1 MDLKSVIFCWSP
13 LSPAIR
19 LILFIFFITVLAVWM
34 FLLPWLNDGASE
46 TSAPK
51 SKATPSHNSES
62 NPRVTTNT
70 ELPSILFGTNIN
82 DLRTTNAVRQLT
94 NSENEL
100 SLQALPNGVFGWVES
115 YKLDSPTLWMPGS
128 AFAPDFPV
136 AASSTCLRTTKKRTE
151 DVEIHKARDGT
162 VRISAF
168 VNDATRLQLQQ
179 PSRSTQIQVLLAFQD
194 YKEYRFAASIPRDRI
209 QRFNHR
215 TLDDGESIADAT
227 IG

>member
-1 MDLKSVIFCWSP
+1 MDLKSVIFWWSP
-13 LSPAIR
+13 LSLTIR
-19 LILFIFFITVLAVWM
+19 LIIFVIFAIWM
-34 FLLPWLNDGASE
+34 FLVPWLNDGASE

-51 SKATPSHNSES
+51 SKATPPHNSEGK
-62 NPRVTTNT
+62 PQVTTNA
-70 ELPSILFGTNIN
+70 ELPSILFGTSIN

-100 SLQALPNGVFGWVES
+100 NLWALPNGVFGWVES
-115 YKLDSPTLWMPGS
+115 YKLDPPTLWMPGS
-128 AFAPDFPV
+128 TFAPDFPV
-136 AASSTCLRTTKKRTE
+136 AASSTCLRTTKKWTE

-179 PSRSTQIQVLLAFQD
+179 PSRSTQIQVLLAFQE

-209 QRFNHR
+209 QQFNHR
-215 TLDDGESIADAT
+215 TLDDGEPIADAT